1 MQQALIQRGLE
12 PYISYEIAR
21 NAFKMISK
29 EKQNPSQSTITT
41 FDDLPSDVLLLLFE
55 YFHVIELFCT
65 FYNLNLFINRILGD
79 KHLFLHADLTTN
91 SSLNYFCSFI
101 QSRIFSAQLKSMKLT
116 SNWIEYRFYLKRF
129 GSVQALTLID
139 INSDQVC
146 TILREQQE
154 QLQYLKLIY
163 NRHMRHQL
171 SAVIEIIRNKLQL
184 PMLNTLIID
193 HDRDVHYFLSDQIRS
208 LAALPN
214 VVRLSAE
221 SEYRLTW
228 MNSDLNKLSF
238 VDLWKF
244 YGLSHRFKRF
254 NSTIPLEHWQRK
266 EQRTQQRQQF
276 NERRKQ
282 EMQRKTP
289 KIQNQRKT
297 ESRRYN

>member
-1 MQQALIQRGLE
+1 MKAL
-12 PYISYEIAR
+12 
-21 NAFKMISK
+21 N
-29 EKQNPSQSTITT
+29 
-41 FDDLPSDVLLLLFE
+41 
-55 YFHVIELFCT
+55 
-65 FYNLNLFINRILGD
+65 
-79 KHLFLHADLTTN
+79 
-91 SSLNYFCSFI
+91 
-101 QSRIFSAQLKSMKLT
+101 IFSIKQEYWLGFRRNGKSMKLT
-116 SNWIEYRFYLKRF
+116 NNWIEYRFYLKRF

-146 TILREQQE
+146 TILREQQQ
-154 QLQYLKLIY
+154 QLQYLKLMC

-193 HDRDVHYFLSDQIRS
+193 HDSDVHYFLSNQIRS

-214 VVRLSAE
+214 IVHLSA
-221 SEYRLTW
+221 SIEYRLIW
-228 MNSDLNKLSF
+228 MNSDLKKLSF
-238 VDLWKF
+238 VDLWTF

-266 EQRTQQRQQF
+266 EQWIQQRQQF
-276 NERRKQ
+276 NEKRKQ

-297 ESRRYN
+297 ECRRYN